1 MAGANYVLDKSFP
14 VLSTYNT
21 SDSLGVTAYRCVA
34 QSSSTG
40 IIDLNAT
47 ATTAS
52 VGVVQENIDAVK
64 VATGKANA
72 DVRVLG
78 ISKVRVSDTPG
89 AIVIGSKVA
98 ASGTSN
104 NKGGVKLAVATNV
117 PLGIV
122 VGPLPIGTPAA
133 GDLIDVLLTPG
144 MPVL

>member
-1 MAGANYVLDKSFP
+1 
-14 VLSTYNT
+14 
-21 SDSLGVTAYRCVA
+21 VTAYRCVA

-47 ATTAS
+47 ATTPS

-89 AIVIGSKVA
+89 VIVIGSKVA
-98 ASGTSN
+98 ASGTST